1 MSTLDKL
8 FLELSE
14 LTTVKTKRELRLEER
29 VTRLLRL
36 IQGVIQRCE
45 PLGLVGEDRHYLKDL
60 CDEFK
65 I

>member
-1 MSTLDKL
+1 MSTIDKL

-14 LTTVKTKRELRLEER
+14 LTQVKTKRELYLEER

-45 PLGLVGEDRHYLKDL
+45 PSGLVGQDSKYLEGL
-60 CDEFK
+60 YEEFK
-65 I
+65 